1 MIELLAPAGDFDR
14 LVVASKYGADAVYV
28 GGTNFS
34 LRARASNFTNL
45 DLKKASEYLHS
56 KNKKLY
62 VTINIV
68 FHERD
73 LRGIE
78 EYLKF
83 LESIKVD
90 GVIIT
95 NLFLIELIKKY
106 APSLEI
112 HLSTQQSIL
121 NHESFMFI
129 KSLGVDR
136 IVLAR
141 ELSYHELLDLDRSVI
156 SDIEVFVHGGMCSS
170 VSGRCLLSNYLSQ
183 RDANRGGCAH
193 SCRWEYF
200 IEGYRKPLYLG
211 SKDLNLISKINL
223 LRKCKNN
230 LSLKIEGRMKS
241 EYYLAQV
248 IRLYRYVI
256 DNKVSFRYAKNRLKK
271 LENRKTAIG
280 FFNGKVSLREM
291 AYTSFDVANK
301 KFVGKIIGFD
311 SQNLIVEVRNYF
323 KKNDKLEII
332 TPDITKPVCFK
343 FKYGFDELN
352 SKVTICNKPKTIIK
366 IPFTKR
372 ITEGYI
378 SLKS

>member
-28 GGTNFS
+28 GGVNFS
-34 LRARASNFTNL
+34 LRARASNFTND

-68 FHERD
+68 FHEQD

-95 NLFLIELIKKY
+95 NLFLIGVIKKH
-106 APSLEI
+106 APSLQI

-141 ELSYHELLDLDRSVI
+141 ELSYRELLNLDKNVL

-200 IEGYRKPLYLG
+200 IEGYHKPLYLG
-211 SKDLNLISKINL
+211 SKDLNLISKIRL
-223 LRKCKNN
+223 LKKCKNS

-248 IRLYRYVI
+248 IRLYR
-256 DNKVSFRYAKNRLKK
+256 
-271 LENRKTAIG
+271 
-280 FFNGKVSLREM
+280 
-291 AYTSFDVANK
+291 
-301 KFVGKIIGFD
+301 
-311 SQNLIVEVRNYF
+311 
-323 KKNDKLEII
+323 
-332 TPDITKPVCFK
+332 
-343 FKYGFDELN
+343 
-352 SKVTICNKPKTIIK
+352 
-366 IPFTKR
+366 
-372 ITEGYI
+372 
-378 SLKS
+378 

>member
-28 GGTNFS
+28 GGINFS
-34 LRARASNFTNL
+34 LRARASNFTNE

-68 FHERD
+68 FHEQD
-73 LRGIE
+73 LRGIQ

-83 LESIKVD
+83 LELIKVD

-95 NLFLIELIKKY
+95 NLFLIGIIKKY
-106 APSLEI
+106 APNLQI

-121 NHESFMFI
+121 NHESFKFI

-141 ELSYHELLDLDRSVI
+141 ELSYRELLVLDKNVM

-200 IEGYRKPLYLG
+200 IRGYRKPLYLG
-211 SKDLNLISKINL
+211 SKDLNLISKIRL
-223 LRKCKNN
+223 LKKCKNS

-256 DNKVSFRYAKNRLKK
+256 DNKVSKRYAKNRLKK
-271 LENRKTAIG
+271 FENRKTAMG
-280 FFNGKVSLREM
+280 FFNGAVSLKEM
-291 AYTSFDVANK
+291 TYTSFDVANK

-311 SQNLIVEVRNYF
+311 GQNLVVEVRNYF

-332 TPDITKPVCFK
+332 TPTLIKPLFFK
-343 FKYGFDELN
+343 FEYGLDELN
-352 SKVTICNKPKTIIK
+352 DKVTICNKPKTIIK
-366 IPFTKR
+366 IPFPIK